1 MLLDKVD
8 VAYQVPLMWNSK
20 IFAILEYVEIA
31 LLIEAQHLYNSL
43 RVNLLC
49 FLQPSIANPIIYSN
63 WWFRYTNILL
73 YVLQIT
79 RPLIWKEFFAAN
91 LLLRYGGRQSLT
103 DTTHSSFQGSNIC
116 HAIQWS
122 WNCPASESVFVI
134 QNIYP
139 PSIWHHG
146 RDRMNWT

>member
-91 LLLRYGGRQSLT
+91 LLLRYGG
-103 DTTHSSFQGSNIC
+103 
-116 HAIQWS
+116 
-122 WNCPASESVFVI
+122 
-134 QNIYP
+134 
-139 PSIWHHG
+139 
-146 RDRMNWT
+146 